1 MKKRLAVIIMAFC
14 MLLITAC
21 ATVNIWEN
29 IDGENREY
37 TIEFDGDSITVVVNK
52 DGSCY
57 NKTPTVRHEYD
68 YDTGTSVATEWFSV
82 ADELGE
88 EYAEYDAQIRIN
100 SALYGT
106 WKVKGSELNIH
117 FKGNMYTQY
126 DIQGDD
132 AQSFKDAFIANNP
145 DKADIFENGIVE
157 SEDEIKANIVLD
169 ISGEENR
176 LLQLESYV
184 NGVLSV
190 KYECSYTDDGKV
202 LQMQLSY
209 YYDDVERSTGI
220 KYEYNEDGSWSV
232 TNYQDGLIVKHVE
245 YLDEEKIS
253 KNVSYGYA
261 GDVSWVYSTVYTYND
276 DGKILQ
282 VNMYD
287 DNDTVWSRTDYNYN
301 DDGSYTQMSYE
312 RYDTDSEL
320 QLDYKSEFNTNGI
333 CIKSTSYNTN
343 GSIVSQTCRYDNG
356 FMKSEITYYDYE
368 KGVIRSEK
376 YCDEDG
382 RTESKTTYY
391 ENGTKESEKVTN
403 EDGSYTEISYFEN
416 GNKKIVENYDS
427 DKNLVGNVYY
437 NEDGSVKY
445 ENVRYYSTPVYDGL
459 QYEDIVYVDGSSR
472 YTRFYDNGNR
482 EYTYVRDSR
491 NKIVEFIRY
500 YYYSG
505 KVQSVDKHD
514 ENEILIETIE
524 YYESGNKRAF
534 YKYDSDENVI
544 ESVCYNEDG
553 SVKYINAEYFSVDY
567 YDDGSLKREHV
578 QYINGSCE
586 DISYYENGIIS
597 NKTIV
602 NNEDGSSAYI
612 DYYENGTVSK
622 EIIYDADG
630 LYRCT
635 HYYEDGTKSEE
646 RIEYADGSSVNT
658 SYYENGNINYTKKY
672 GKDSKLKESVYY
684 NEDGSVKYVN
694 VEYISIYESGNQKV
708 ETILYI
714 GGKRTTTRFYE
725 NGQIQ
730 RIDTYVSDEWNAKA
744 TDSIVYRENG
754 TVKYEKTTNADGSVT
769 EIYYYENGKAEQKK
783 TTNADG
789 SVTETDYYENGK
801 AEQEKKTNADDSS
814 VTIKYREVGTKSYEY
829 VTNAD
834 DSSVTIY
841 YNEDGTISYK
851 IEDITNEDGSS
862 VMKHYHEDGTLY
874 YEKVEKAD
882 GSYVSIN
889 YDETGRVTGRE
900 EYTINKDG
908 SSVKTEYDGTGTVSG
923 WIEYITTAEGVSV
936 TTYYDKN
943 GMMYGRVESTTD
955 AYNSYVTTYYGKE
968 SDILTVYKE
977 YIDEDIKGT
986 VYNND
991 GSVRYD
997 NVRDYNLDY
1006 YDNGSIRQEYI
1017 LFRGDFSHVGIS
1029 YYYDNDKITKIIEEW
1044 DKYGTTTKFSI
1055 YENDVLV
1062 SENTY

>member
-1 MKKRLAVIIMAFC
+1 MKKRFAVIIMAFC

-126 DIQGDD
+126 DVQGDD

-145 DKADIFENGIVE
+145 DKDDIFENGVVE
-157 SEDEIKANIVLD
+157 SEENIKANIVLD
-169 ISGEENR
+169 VSGEENR
-176 LLQLESYV
+176 LLRLESYV

-320 QLDYKSEFNTNGI
+320 QLNYKSEFNTNGI

-368 KGVIRSEK
+368 KGAIRSEE
-376 YCDEDG
+376 YYDEDG

-505 KVQSVDKHD
+505 NVQSVDKHD

-524 YYESGNKRAF
+524 YYESGDKKAF

-553 SVKYINAEYFSVDY
+553 SVKYTNVEYFFVDY

-578 QYINGSCE
+578 QYINGSYE

-597 NKTIV
+597 HKTIV
-602 NNEDGSSAYI
+602 NNDDGSSVYV
-612 DYYENGTVSK
+612 D
-622 EIIYDADG
+622 
-630 LYRCT
+630 
-635 HYYEDGTKSEE
+635 YYEDGTVSQE
-646 RIEYADGSSVNT
+646 IINDADGSSVNT

-672 GKDSKLKESVYY
+672 GKDSKLKESAYY

-694 VEYISIYESGNQKV
+694 VEYINIYESGNQKV

-754 TVKYEKTTNADGSVT
+754 TVKYEKTTNADDSVT

-801 AEQEKKTNADDSS
+801 TEQEKTTNADGSF
-814 VTIKYREVGTKSYEY
+814 VTIKYREDGTKSYED

-834 DSSVTIY
+834 GSSVTIY

-862 VMKHYHEDGTLY
+862 VRKYYHEDGTLY
-874 YEKVEKAD
+874 SETVKKAD
-882 GSYVSIN
+882 GSYVSID
-889 YDETGRVTGRE
+889 YDDNGRVTGRE
-900 EYTINKDG
+900 EYIINEDG
-908 SSVKTEYDGTGTVSG
+908 SSVKAEYDGTGTVSG

-936 TTYYDKN
+936 TTYY
-943 GMMYGRVESTTD
+943 
-955 AYNSYVTTYYGKE
+955 GKE
-968 SDILTVYKE
+968 SNILTVYKE

-997 NVRDYNLDY
+997 NVKNYWLDY
-1006 YDNGSIRQEYI
+1006 YDDGNIRREYI
-1017 LFRGDFSHVGIS
+1017 FRGDLSQANIF
-1029 YYYDNDKITKIIEEW
+1029 YDYENGKTTKTVLEMDIN
-1044 DKYGTTTKFSI
+1044 GTTTKFSI
-1055 YENDVLV
+1055 YENDVLI